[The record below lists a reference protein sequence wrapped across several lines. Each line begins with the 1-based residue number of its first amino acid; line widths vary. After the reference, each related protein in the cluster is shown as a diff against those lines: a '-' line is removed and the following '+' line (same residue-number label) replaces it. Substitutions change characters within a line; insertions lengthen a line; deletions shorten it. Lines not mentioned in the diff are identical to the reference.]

1 MKRIFLS
8 LLLLVTGAA
17 AFAQETFPVN
27 GVRDVRSGS
36 YAFTNATIIQNASTK
51 MEKAT
56 LVIKQG
62 KIVAVG
68 VGVEIPKD
76 AIVVDCNG
84 KFIYPSFVDPLT
96 DYGAGTP
103 KRTNAGFNFG
113 APGQFLSNKPGAYNW
128 NQAVKPEVNAVDGFT
143 LDEPVASSYRNNGF
157 GTVLTHVKDGIVRG
171 TGAVVTLASTNENN
185 VILKTKA
192 AQLFSF
198 DKGTSTQ
205 SYPSSLMGSIA
216 LLRQTYLDAK
226 WYATKPAG
234 EGVNL
239 SLESFNANASLPQ
252 IFVADDKW
260 STLRADRIAK
270 EFGTQY
276 IIRGADNGYQ
286 RIDELAKTKASY
298 ILGIDFPAALDVEDP
313 NDARFISLSD
323 MKHWELAPTNP
334 AAFEKAGINFSITSS
349 DMKDGKQFLA
359 NLRKA
364 VQYGLS
370 ETKAL
375 EAITKNPAT
384 ILGVYDQVGSLEAGK
399 LANFIITTEPVFSN
413 SSKIIENWIQ
423 GNKYDVNPNEWNNYA
438 GKYSLAVNNNG
449 ATTTYTVEVK
459 KDLSASIIGTD
470 TLMAKIS
477 INEAIVKISFP
488 EKKGRMAETIRLG
501 GAVVGNNWSGLGLDA
516 KGNKVSWTASIV
528 APLVAETKKS
538 ADSVNNSVKLIS
550 KVTYPFAGLGNETI
564 PQQETILIK
573 NATVWTNEKD
583 GRLANTD
590 VLLKAGKIA
599 KIGKDLNESG
609 ARVIDGTGKHLTPG
623 IIDEHSHIA
632 AMSIN
637 EGAQSVTSEVRVGDN
652 MNPEDINIYR
662 QLSGG
667 VTTSHILHGS
677 ANTIGGQT
685 QLMKLR
691 WGATDEGIKFAGAD
705 PFIKFALGEN
715 VKRTTAV
722 LGNNRFPDTRMGV
735 EEVLTDAF
743 DRAVDYQKTMKA
755 NPNTRRDLE
764 LEAIS
769 NIMNNKL
776 FITCHSYVQ
785 TEITYAMRAIEK
797 FKAQG
802 YNFKVNTFTHILE
815 GYKVADKMKDHGA
828 SAATFSDWFNYK
840 TEVQDATS
848 YNAAI
853 MQKVGVNTIIN
864 SDDAEMARRLNQ
876 EAGKIVKYGGVS
888 EDEAFKMVTLNP
900 AKALHIDNK
909 VGSIKVGKDADVV
922 LWTDN
927 PLSIY
932 AKSLYTIV
940 DGTVYFDRAKDA
952 EKSKVV
958 AAERAKLIQKMLGEK
973 RAGAPMRPAMPSYQ
987 TILSC
992 GDHDHEDHL
1001 ATIYESNK
1009 N

>member
-1 MKRIFLS
+1 MRRIILS
-8 LLLLVTGAA
+8 LLLLVIGAT
-17 AFAQETFPVN
+17 AFAQESFPIN
-27 GVRDVRSGS
+27 GVRDVRTGV
-36 YAFTNATIIQNASTK
+36 YAFTNATIIQNEKTK
-51 MEKAT
+51 IEKAT

-68 VGVEIPKD
+68 TTVEVPKE

-96 DYGAGTP
+96 DYGANTP
-103 KRTNAGFNFG
+103 KRGAGGFNWG
-113 APGQFLSNKPGAYNW
+113 APAQFGSNKAGAYNW
-128 NQAVKPEVNAVDGFT
+128 NQAIKPEVNAVASFSVDEATAVGF
-143 LDEPVASSYRNNGF
+143 RNNGYGVVF
-157 GTVLTHVKDGIVRG
+157 THVKDGIARG
-171 TGAVVTLASTNENN
+171 TGAVVTLAGTNENN
-185 VILKTKA
+185 SILKTKA
-192 AQLFSF
+192 AQVFSF

-226 WYATKPAG
+226 WYATKPAS

-239 SLESFNANASLPQ
+239 SLEAFNANAGLPQ

-276 IIRGADNGYQ
+276 IIRGGDNGYQ
-286 RIDELAKTKASY
+286 RIDEMAKIKASY
-298 ILGIDFPAALDVEDP
+298 ILGIDFPAALDVEDA
-313 NDARFISLSD
+313 NDARFVALSE

-334 AAFEKAGINFSITSS
+334 AAFEKAGINFSISTG
-349 DMKDGKQFLA
+349 DMRDGKQFLA

-375 EAITKNPAT
+375 EALTKTPAQQ
-384 ILGVYDQVGSLEAGK
+384 IGVYDQVGSLEVGK
-399 LANFIITTEPVFSN
+399 LANFLITTEPIFN
-413 SSKIIENWIQ
+413 SSAKIIENWIQ
-423 GNKYDVNPNEWNNYA
+423 GNKYDVNAAEWKNFA
-438 GKYSLAVNNNG
+438 GKYKLTINNAG
-449 ATTTYTVEVK
+449 TKTAYTVEVK
-459 KDLSASIIGTD
+459 KDLTAKMIGAD
-470 TLMAKIS
+470 TLTAKIAV
-477 INEAIVKISFP
+477 NESLVKISFP
-488 EKKGRMAETIRLG
+488 ERKGPGAENIRLSGVIADG
-501 GAVVGNNWSGLGLDA
+501 GWSGFGTDA
-516 KGNKVSWTASIV
+516 KGAKLTWSANLIAAATSV
-528 APLVAETKKS
+528 VAEKK
-538 ADSVNNSVKLIS
+538 ATESVNLIS
-550 KVTYPFAGLGNETI
+550 KVTYPFVGLGNEAV

-573 NATVWTNEKD
+573 NATVWTNEKE
-583 GRLANTD
+583 GNLPNTD

-599 KIGKDLNESG
+599 KIGKGLNETG
-609 ARVIDGTGKHLTPG
+609 ARVIDGTGKYLSPG
-623 IIDEHSHIA
+623 IIDEHSHIGA
-632 AMSIN
+632 LSIN
-637 EGAQSVTSEVRVGDN
+637 EGAQSVTSEVRIGDN

-667 VTTSHILHGS
+667 VTSSHILHGS
-677 ANTIGGQT
+677 ANTVGGQT
-685 QLMKLR
+685 QLIKLR
-691 WGATDEGIKFAGAD
+691 WGTTDEGLKFAGAD

-715 VKRTTAV
+715 VKRTTSTN
-722 LGNNRFPDTRMGV
+722 NNRFPDTRMGV

-743 DRAVDYQKTMKA
+743 DRAVDYQKAMKA
-755 NPNTRRDLE
+755 NPTTTRRDLE
-764 LEAIS
+764 LDALSE
-769 NIMNNKL
+769 IMNKKR

-802 YNFKVNTFTHILE
+802 YDFNINTFTHILD
-815 GYKVADKMKDHGA
+815 GYKVADKMKIHGS
-828 SAATFSDWFNYK
+828 SAATFSDWFAYK
-840 TEVQDATS
+840 TEVTDAIA

-853 MQKVGVNTIIN
+853 MHNVGVNTVIN

-888 EDEAFKMVTLNP
+888 EEEAFKMVTINP

-922 LWTDN
+922 LWSEN

-940 DGTVYFDRAKDA
+940 DGTVYFDREKDA
-952 EKSKVV
+952 ERSKQV
-958 AAERAKLIQKMLGEK
+958 AAERTKLIQKMLGDK
-973 RAGAPMRPAMPSYQ
+973 KAGMPTRPAMPTTQ
-987 TILSC
+987 ILLEC
-992 GDHDHEDHL
+992 GDHDHNEDL
-1001 ATIYESNK
+1001 NTIYESQK

>member
-1 MKRIFLS
+1 MRRIILS
-8 LLLLVTGAA
+8 LLLLVIGAT
-17 AFAQETFPVN
+17 AFAQESFPIN
-27 GVRDVRSGS
+27 GLRDVRTGV
-36 YAFTNATIIQNASTK
+36 YAFTNATIVQNEKTK
-51 MEKAT
+51 IEKGT

-68 VGVEIPKD
+68 ASVEIPKE
-76 AIVVDCNG
+76 AIIVDCNG

-96 DYGAGTP
+96 DYGANTP
-103 KRTNAGFNFG
+103 KRSAAGFNFG
-113 APGQFLSNKPGAYNW
+113 APAQFGSNKAGAYNW
-128 NQAVKPEVNAVDGFT
+128 NQAIKPEVNAAESFSIDEATAVGF
-143 LDEPVASSYRNNGF
+143 RNNGYGVVF
-157 GTVLTHVKDGIVRG
+157 THVKDGIARG
-171 TGAVVTLASTNENN
+171 TGAVVTLAGTNENN
-185 VILKTKA
+185 SILKTNA
-192 AQLFSF
+192 AQVFSF

-226 WYATKPAG
+226 WYTTKPAS

-239 SLESFNANASLPQ
+239 SLEAFNANASLPQ

-276 IIRGADNGYQ
+276 IIRGGDNGYQ

-298 ILGIDFPAALDVEDP
+298 ILGLDFPVALDVEDA
-313 NDARFISLSD
+313 NDARFVALSE

-334 AAFEKAGINFSITSS
+334 AAFEKAGINFSISAA

-375 EAITKNPAT
+375 EALTKIPAQQ
-384 ILGVYDQVGSLEAGK
+384 IGVYDQVGSLEAGK
-399 LANFIITTEPVFSN
+399 LANFLITTEPIFNSN
-413 SSKIIENWIQ
+413 AKIIENWIQ
-423 GNKYDVNPNEWNNYA
+423 GNKYDVNAAEWNNYA
-438 GKYSLAVNNNG
+438 GKYKLTINNAG
-449 ATTTYTVEVK
+449 TKTAYTVELK
-459 KDLSASIIGTD
+459 KDLSANIIGAD
-470 TLMAKIS
+470 TLTAKVS
-477 INEAIVKISFP
+477 VSESLVKISFP
-488 EKKGRMAETIRLG
+488 ERKGRGAESIRL
-501 GAVVGNNWSGLGLDA
+501 SGVIAGESWNGFGTDA
-516 KGNKVSWTASIV
+516 KGAKLTWSASLVTPATAT
-528 APLVAETKKS
+528 AEEKK
-538 ADSVNNSVKLIS
+538 ATEPVKLIS
-550 KVTYPFAGLGNETI
+550 KVTYPFVGLGNESV

-573 NATVWTNEKD
+573 NATVWTNEKE
-583 GRLANTD
+583 GNLQNTD

-599 KIGKDLNESG
+599 KLGKDLTEAG
-609 ARVIDGTGKHLTPG
+609 ARVIDGTGKYLSPG
-623 IIDEHSHIA
+623 IIDEHSHIGA
-632 AMSIN
+632 LSIN
-637 EGAQSVTSEVRVGDN
+637 EGAQSVTSEVRIGDN

-667 VTTSHILHGS
+667 VTSSHILHGS

-685 QLMKLR
+685 QMIKLR
-691 WGATDEGIKFAGAD
+691 WGTTDEGMKFVGAD

-715 VKRTTAV
+715 VKRTTSSN
-722 LGNNRFPDTRMGV
+722 NNRFPDTRMGV

-743 DRAVDYQKTMKA
+743 DRAVDYQKAMKA
-755 NPNTRRDLE
+755 NPITTRRDLE
-764 LEAIS
+764 LDALSE
-769 NIMNNKL
+769 IMNKKR

-802 YNFKVNTFTHILE
+802 YDFNINTFTHILE
-815 GYKVADKMKDHGA
+815 GYKVADKMKAHGA
-828 SAATFSDWFNYK
+828 SAATFSDWFAYK
-840 TEVQDATS
+840 QEVIDAIA

-853 MQKVGVNTIIN
+853 MQKVGVNTVIN

-922 LWTDN
+922 LWSEN

-940 DGTVYFDRAKDA
+940 DGTVYFDREKDA
-952 EKSKVV
+952 ARSKQVT
-958 AAERAKLIQKMLGEK
+958 AERTKLIQKMLGDK
-973 RAGAPMRPAMPSYQ
+973 KAGMPTRPAMPSTQ
-987 TILSC
+987 ILLEC
-992 GDHDHEDHL
+992 GDHDHNEDL
-1001 ATIYESNK
+1001 NTIYESQK